1 MQRLLVLL
9 FTLTFVTAGAAA
21 PAVECV
27 SDDSAVGSG
36 QRSCCGQRPTAVTS
50 AGPCCTVSTRPDR
63 AVTESRTFT
72 GKHNPLEPVAES
84 HVDRLHAPTDDAR
97 MLRVGSQ
104 SPPRGVPIYLEQL
117 SLLI

>member
-9 FTLTFVTAGAAA
+9 FTLIFVTAGAAA

-36 QRSCCGQRPTAVTS
+36 QSRCCGPEATAVTS

-72 GKHNPLEPVAES
+72 GKDNPLQPVTER
-84 HVDRLHAPTDDAR
+84 HVDRLHDPTDDAR
-97 MLRVGSQ
+97 MLRVESQ
-104 SPPRGVPIYLEQL
+104 SVPRGVPIYLAQL